1 MIPIV
6 FVGTNMDPFRAMHI
20 KTTSLVM
27 DAFVRVSDEAG
38 CRMNELQLCQ

>member
-6 FVGTNMDPFRAMHI
+6 SVGTNMDPFRAIHV

-27 DAFVRVSDEAG
+27 DAFVRVSDSTG
-38 CRMNELQLCQ
+38 CRMNEIQLC